1 MRYVR
6 SRTLLPFILHR
17 ENSCRALFMR
27 CSTEKAVIDK
37 YRISEDIQAVT
48 GTLSYLKGKEYHTVD
63 FPHLP
68 DVLL

>member
-1 MRYVR
+1 
-6 SRTLLPFILHR
+6 
-17 ENSCRALFMR
+17 MR